1 MDYLAALGDQVPP
14 EVLGQALTE
23 CGAITA
29 GLLAF
34 TAMSQRLLLRRLAG
48 LQQGPEASVLKVA
61 AAWNA
66 TNLRQAVLGWQGAA
80 AAALGGT
87 AGDAALRYLSLPP
100 TLIGGGTLEIQLN
113 VIGERVLGLPR

>member
-1 MDYLAALGDQVPP
+1 V
-14 EVLGQALTE
+14 TE

-29 GLLAF
+29 DLLAF
-34 TAMSQRLLLRRLAG
+34 TAMSQRLLLRQIAG

-66 TNLRQAVLGWQGAA
+66 TRLQRAVLGWQAASA
-80 AAALGGT
+80 AAALDGP
-87 AGDAALRYLSLPP
+87 AGAATQRYLSLPP

-113 VIGERVLGLPR
+113 VIAERVLGLPR